1 MTKIILQFSIDKID
15 NIYYNIY
22 RVKKGGYN
30 MTDLEK
36 ILNLL
41 DEAAIPN
48 TYDEIVRIGA
58 KYCDNSCVYFYFDE
72 NGKIIKME

>member
-30 MTDLEK
+30 MTELENIK
-36 ILNLL
+36 EQFKGAL
-41 DEAAIPN
+41 IPYA
-48 TYDEIVRIGA
+48 YDKTA
-58 KYCDNSCVYFYFDE
+58 KVLIAKVGNHKSYFYFNE
-72 NGKIIKME
+72 AGKIIDMK

>member
-30 MTDLEK
+30 MTELENIK
-36 ILNLL
+36 EQFKGAL
-41 DEAAIPN
+41 IPYA
-48 TYDEIVRIGA
+48 YDKTA
-58 KYCDNSCVYFYFDE
+58 KVLIAKVGNHKNYFYFNE
-72 NGKIIKME
+72 AGKIIDMK